1 MHFSAFKKRHLM
13 FERIKIKQLNEHIH
27 LLDDNGEAT
36 GYLVTGK
43 EKAAVIDTMNGIEDV
58 HKAVRTITD
67 LPLVLINTHGHCD
80 HIFGNIYFDQAY
92 MNPLD
97 LPLAMEQI
105 KHKEFV
111 EICRKTGL
119 SMPPFKPVADKDVF
133 DLGGLTLEVIA
144 LPGHTH
150 GGICLL
156 LKQDRVLF
164 TGDSINH
171 HLWMQLDEC
180 LPISGFYENMK
191 KIAFVKDKADFILHG
206 HAQSFDSITL
216 YDELLLGVKDLLES
230 GGKDDEVFDYE
241 YKWFKGKC
249 KHHPFGT
256 GESVICYKTVR

>member
-1 MHFSAFKKRHLM
+1 M
-13 FERIKIKQLNEHIH
+13 FERIKIKKLNGHIY

-97 LPLAMEQI
+97 LPLAAEQM

-111 EICRKTGL
+111 EIRRKTEL

-144 LPGHTH
+144 LPGHTQ

-180 LPISGFYENMK
+180 LPISGFYENLK
-191 KIAFVKDKADFILHG
+191 KIAFVKDSADFILHG
-206 HAQSFDSITL
+206 HAQDFDSISL
-216 YDELLLGVKDLLES
+216 YDELLAGVKDLLES
-230 GGKDDEVFDYE
+230 GGKGDEVFDYE

-249 KHHPFGT
+249 RHHPFGT
-256 GESVICYKTVR
+256 DESVICYNKVD